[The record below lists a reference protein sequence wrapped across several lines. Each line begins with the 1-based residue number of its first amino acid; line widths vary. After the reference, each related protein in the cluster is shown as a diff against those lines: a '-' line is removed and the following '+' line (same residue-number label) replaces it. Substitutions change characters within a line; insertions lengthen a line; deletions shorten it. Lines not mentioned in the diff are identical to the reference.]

1 MGTFEWFLIVAA
13 ALLLALCILM
23 CNYALTTRRE
33 LECYKKSF
41 GQLEELVSQISSAE
55 KKIENL
61 AQIQAKYN
69 DTVSGIETKII
80 AKNTELE
87 HVGEELAKAKTSL
100 IGAQTEDSVLRHT
113 HDSKMEALN
122 LAYKEKEERLNAAF
136 KARIEALDKE
146 YSNRAENYA
155 AEWDA
160 KRQALEAEYAK
171 LVQEVHEQQTTLRI
185 ALEQNRKDH
194 EDEGRHCLTIP
205 DIDRYEIAELADV
218 CKSLGHKTKVV
229 KCTQCRH
236 DKAEHKSGEL
246 AKCAYNTLK
255 VTVLVLGGNNS
266 LLEFF
271 VYVVNVV
278 SGVKL
283 NLNAGV
289 GGLEKHVLLDGHKA
303 FKLVSVENSL
313 SCDKTVKR
321 RALSH
326 RSDVSGNNYMKKAHV
341 CVALFFLFCEVI
353 FNLGNVNSVLKL
365 ILRVCSYLHKIRHEC
380 THWRNCPKA
389 SSVIAVAKALF
400 AFLVGRGVVLE
411 NILVLFINCCTH
423 ICLRSIFST
432 LHYNIN
438 MDKMSRGVNYLLK
451 NEQIWRKVKKMR

>member
-1 MGTFEWFLIVAA
+1 MGTFEWFLIVVA
-13 ALLLALCILM
+13 ALLLALFIVM

-41 GQLEELVSQISSAE
+41 GQLEELASQISSAE
-55 KKIENL
+55 KNIENL

-155 AEWDA
+155 AEWET

-194 EDEGRHCLTIP
+194 EDEGRHCLAIAEV
-205 DIDRYEIAELADV
+205 DRYEIAELADV
-218 CKSLGHKTKVV
+218 CGHIRNPLPLCKAIYDIYYKVPATNLINDLGVRGVCGIYKITDLTNGKFYIGQSV
-229 KCTQCRH
+229 
-236 DKAEHKSGEL
+236 DIAERWRQHIKRGVGAEAGTISGSKLYSAMANNKLWNFKFE
-246 AKCAYNTLK
+246 
-255 VTVLVLGGNNS
+255 VLEEV
-266 LLEFF
+266 EKD
-271 VYVVNVV
+271 
-278 SGVKL
+278 KL
-283 NLNAGV
+283 NVREKFWISYCNATEYGYNMKA
-289 GGLEKHVLLDGHKA
+289 GG
-303 FKLVSVENSL
+303 
-313 SCDKTVKR
+313 
-321 RALSH
+321 
-326 RSDVSGNNYMKKAHV
+326 
-341 CVALFFLFCEVI
+341 
-353 FNLGNVNSVLKL
+353 
-365 ILRVCSYLHKIRHEC
+365 
-380 THWRNCPKA
+380 
-389 SSVIAVAKALF
+389 
-400 AFLVGRGVVLE
+400 
-411 NILVLFINCCTH
+411 
-423 ICLRSIFST
+423 
-432 LHYNIN
+432 
-438 MDKMSRGVNYLLK
+438 
-451 NEQIWRKVKKMR
+451 